1 MRTLTSIVLASL
13 ASLTAASSSQAAV
26 FGPFATAV
34 GALRTVAT
42 TAQATNGAINATSL
56 LKVTRCS
63 GAVETPAWV
72 VAGPT
77 CTATAADYQISMTVV
92 SATQTRVRI
101 AATGATCDIRQI
113 VFGTPNTRCG
123 FDLTLPNPG
132 TAGSAAG
139 FNPAPVAGSL
149 VGAWMATVRL
159 ENAVRIGGAA
169 PVGDLYSVMVVSF
182 NSCFDIND
190 RIEFIVDT
198 DYIN

>member
-113 VFGTPNTRCG
+113 VFV
-123 FDLTLPNPG
+123 TLPNPG